1 MNWIGYIGTAIII
14 YQLIICM
21 TGSFLINDLI
31 KLRVVNLLGGFIW
44 LIYGISLNDA
54 LQIVI
59 NATIIVI
66 NSYWFYKNRNKL

>member
-59 NATIIVI
+59 NAIIIVI

>member
-1 MNWIGYIGTAIII
+1 
-14 YQLIICM
+14 M

-59 NATIIVI
+59 NAIIIVI